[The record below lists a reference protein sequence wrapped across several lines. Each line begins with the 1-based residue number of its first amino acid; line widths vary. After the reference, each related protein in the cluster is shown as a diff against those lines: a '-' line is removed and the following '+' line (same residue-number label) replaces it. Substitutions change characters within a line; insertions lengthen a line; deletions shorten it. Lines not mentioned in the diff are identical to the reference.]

1 MRVRT
6 IVLLSG
12 VIAGATAPACGQST
26 ESTATQQQPIFR
38 TSDAVILGAAV
49 AGSTLLMKYDE
60 RISAWKGLAPLR
72 DNPPVRNTLDAAA
85 FLGGPGS
92 LAIEAAIFGAGRIGN
107 NKVLANDGEIA
118 FEATVAS
125 SVVTYLLKRTIGR
138 ARPGLDSTHADDFG
152 FGRGFTSGNNYQS
165 FPSGHT
171 TAAFAFA
178 TAITARLAERNSSSV
193 NWAAPALFSLATLTA
208 IQRVTRHAHWA
219 SDCLMGAAIGT
230 VGGLAAARWHERHP

>member
-1 MRVRT
+1 MM
-6 IVLLSG
+6 LLAAA
-12 VIAGATAPACGQST
+12 IAPATSPAWGQ
-26 ESTATQQQPIFR
+26 TAEGGAPQQQPIFR
-38 TSDAVILGAAV
+38 TGDAVILGAAV
-49 AGSTLLMKYDE
+49 AGSTLLMRYDE
-60 RISAWKGLAPLR
+60 RITAWKGLAPLR
-72 DNPPVRNTLDAAA
+72 DNPPVRNTLDVAA

-92 LAIEAAIFGAGRIGN
+92 LAIEAAMFGAGRIGN
-107 NKVLANDGEIA
+107 NKNFATDGEAA
-118 FEATVAS
+118 FEAAAVS
-125 SVVTYLLKRTIGR
+125 GVVTYVLKRAIGR
-138 ARPGLDSTHADDFG
+138 ARPGLDSTHANDFG
-152 FGRGFTSGNNYQS
+152 LGRGFTSGNNYQS